1 MQRERQLQLPVYR
14 APRWLPGGHAQT
26 IYPAT
31 LLWQRTPAYRR
42 ETWVT
47 PDLDS
52 IAVDW
57 VDGRAGTPILVL
69 FHGLEGGSRSHY
81 ALSLFQHFYPKG
93 WRCVVPHFRS
103 CGNVTNRLPRAY
115 HAGDANEIDWVLR
128 RIRNRNPDAP
138 LYAVGV
144 SLGGN
149 ALLKWLG
156 EQGEAAGEVVA
167 SAASVCAPLDLMIC
181 GAALDTGVN
190 RRIYTRNFLRT
201 LKRKMLAKLQ
211 ITENPFVDVDKV
223 RAAETLREFD
233 DLVTAPLHGYNGVD
247 DYWTRAS
254 SKPGLTGICVPT
266 LVINARNDP
275 FVPVSALPGEDD
287 VSPWVTLL
295 QPEEGGHVGFL
306 SGPPP
311 GRLNWLPNTLL
322 RYFQFHAPDAR

>member
-1 MQRERQLQLPVYR
+1 MQRQSQLQLPVYR

-31 LLWQRTPAYRR
+31 LLWQRPPVYRR

-52 IAVDW
+52 IVVDW

-81 ALSLFQHFYPKG
+81 AISLFQHFYPKG
-93 WRCVVPHFRS
+93 WRGVVPHFRS

-128 RIRNRNPDAP
+128 RIRARHPDAP
-138 LYAVGV
+138 IYAVGV

-156 EQGEAAGEVVA
+156 EQGHAANDVLM
-167 SAASVCAPLDLMIC
+167 SAAAVCAPLDLAAC
-181 GAALDTGVN
+181 GEALDNGFN
-190 RRIYTRNFLRT
+190 RRVYTRNFLRT
-201 LKRKMLAKLQ
+201 LKRKTLAKLKL
-211 ITENPFVDVDKV
+211 IENPFIDGAKV
-223 RAAETLREFD
+223 RAATTLREFD
-233 DLVTAPLHGYNGVD
+233 DLVTAPLHGYRSVN

-254 SKPGLTGICVPT
+254 SKPGLVNVCVPT
-266 LVINARNDP
+266 LVINAKNDP
-275 FVPVSALPGEDD
+275 FVPAAALPGEQD
-287 VSPWVTLL
+287 VSRWVTLL
-295 QPEEGGHVGFL
+295 QPDEGGHVGFL

-311 GRLNWLPNTLL
+311 GRLDWLPNTLM
-322 RYFQFHAPDAR
+322 RYFQFYAQDAY